1 MSTAESIRHDAS
13 MDEYHARKNY
23 EAATK
28 AYEDALGHLDKLRE
42 LASNALYDDGINQ
55 VDDLCSD
62 ITGIFNAAVSS
73 AWEDVR

>member
-23 EAATK
+23 EAVTEAR
-28 AYEDALGHLDKLRE
+28 AQALHHLDKLRE
-42 LASNALYDDGINQ
+42 LAGNALCDDGINQ

-62 ITGIFNAAVSS
+62 ITGIFNAAIFS
-73 AWEDVR
+73 AREDVR